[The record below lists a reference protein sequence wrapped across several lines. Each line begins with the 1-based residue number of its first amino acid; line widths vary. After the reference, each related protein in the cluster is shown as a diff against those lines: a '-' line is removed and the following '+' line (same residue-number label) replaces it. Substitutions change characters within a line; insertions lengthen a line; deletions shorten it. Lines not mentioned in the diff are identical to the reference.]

1 MISSE
6 VMQRIKQI
14 EIFTRRIMAHV
25 QLGSIKPVKRGAGF
39 EFDQIRN
46 YQVGDDVRFI
56 DWKGSARSSELLV
69 RQYLEERSRTIILCV
84 DTSSSMF
91 FSSSS
96 TLKSELAANVA
107 ATLGLVGVYSNDSV
121 GLVLF
126 SDTIEQVIPPKKGK
140 NQAYFIMNTLFE
152 QKPTFGKKSSLDVC
166 AQYLRSLPN
175 KQALVFV
182 VSDFFAPF
190 DCAAWR
196 SLQYK
201 KDIVAIRCIDQ
212 QEKSFDLSALVWMQ
226 DAENSDYMLGSLGS
240 RSIRKALEMQHA
252 TISESLKNAGID
264 SLDLSTHTPFI
275 EQIISFFQRKKIS

>member
-6 VMQRIKQI
+6 IMQRIKQI

-25 QLGSIKPVKRGAGF
+25 QLGSIKLVKSGAGF

-46 YQVGDDVRFI
+46 YEVGDDVRFI
-56 DWKGSARSSELLV
+56 DWKGSARSSQLLV

-91 FSSSS
+91 FSSSDL
-96 TLKSELAANVA
+96 LKADVAANVA
-107 ATLGLVGVYSNDSV
+107 ATLGLVGVYANDSV

-126 SDTIEQVIPPKKGK
+126 SDTIEKVIPPKKGK
-140 NQAYFIMNTLFE
+140 NQGYFIMNTLFE
-152 QKPTFGKKSSLDVC
+152 YLPTFGKKSSLNVC
-166 AQYLRSLPN
+166 VQYLQALPN

-190 DCAAWR
+190 DQAAWQ

-201 KDIVAIRCIDQ
+201 KDIIAIRCVDR
-212 QEKSFDLSALVWMQ
+212 QEKALDSRALVWLQ
-226 DAENSDYMLGSLGS
+226 DTETDEHMLASLGS
-240 RSIRKALEMQHA
+240 SSIKHALGKHNA
-252 TISESLKNAGID
+252 AITESFKKAGID
-264 SLDLSTHTPFI
+264 SLELSVHKPFV
-275 EQIISFFQRKKIS
+275 EDIIAFFQRKKLS

>member
-6 VMQRIKQI
+6 IMQRIKQI

-25 QLGSIKPVKRGAGF
+25 QLGSIKAVKKGVGF

-46 YQVGDDVRFI
+46 YEVGDDVRFI
-56 DWKGSARSSELLV
+56 DWKGSARSSQLLV

-96 TLKSELAANVA
+96 QLKADLAANVA
-107 ATLGLVGVYSNDSV
+107 ATLGLVGAYSNDSV

-126 SDTIEQVIPPKKGK
+126 SDKIEQVIPPKKGK

-152 QKPTFGKKSSLDVC
+152 QAPTFGKQSSLDVC
-166 AQYLRSLPN
+166 AQYLQSLPH

-182 VSDFFAPF
+182 VSDFFALF
-190 DCAAWR
+190 DQASWG

-201 KDIVAIRCIDQ
+201 KDIIAIRCLDM
-212 QEKSFDLSALVWMQ
+212 QEKAMNSSALLWMQ
-226 DAENSDYMLGSLGS
+226 DTETNDYMLASLGS
-240 RSIRKALEMQHA
+240 ASIKNALKVQNLE
-252 TISESLKNAGID
+252 TVESLKKAGID
-264 SLDLSTHTPFI
+264 MLDLSTHKTFVEPLI
-275 EQIISFFQRKKIS
+275 AFFQRKKLS